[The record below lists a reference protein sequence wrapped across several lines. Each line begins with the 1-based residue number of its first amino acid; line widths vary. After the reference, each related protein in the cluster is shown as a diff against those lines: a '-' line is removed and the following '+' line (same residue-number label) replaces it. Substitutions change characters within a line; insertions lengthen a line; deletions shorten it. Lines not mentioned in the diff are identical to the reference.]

1 MIVSANKKTGK
12 RKALWMLAFLLFA
25 PAAQANTYLF
35 SFTASQALAALQSSV
50 TVPIQNE
57 SAYYNIFV
65 QPDSTQIS
73 GYNYLSGSER
83 TPNAGAEAWDA
94 NVITDPSSPRLGF
107 DPLDPCTSDCS
118 FAHWGKG
125 YGQSPVTVM
134 SNANGTGAIFINAQ
148 YSDSGVAPYGWGGG
162 TTLATIDTIMP
173 GSDTFQFII
182 QTNQTLSGSY
192 HLVGYA
198 SALVSGSN
206 SSFSAPI
213 KDSLGIP
220 FDLNVTVQTV
230 PEPAAFGPALAA
242 IGILF
247 WRRRKRRSATNFE
260 SAPREVK

>member
-50 TVPIQNE
+50 TVPIQDE

-65 QPDSTQIS
+65 QPDSLQIS
-73 GYNYLSGSER
+73 GYTYLSET

-94 NVITDPSSPRLGF
+94 NTITDPSSPRLGF
-107 DPLDPCTSDCS
+107 DSLDPCTSDCT

-125 YGQSPVTVM
+125 YTQTPVTVM
-134 SNANGTGAIFINAQ
+134 SNANGTGAIFNNAQ
-148 YSDSGVAPYGWGGG
+148 YADSGVAPYGWGP
-162 TTLATIDTIMP
+162 TLATIDTIMP
-173 GSDTFQFII
+173 GSDKFQFII
-182 QTNQTLSGSY
+182 QVNQTLSGTY

-242 IGILF
+242 IAILF
-247 WRRRKRRSATNFE
+247 WIRRKRRSATNFE